1 MSNGKRFVW
10 LTVGL
15 GLFVWH
21 TQGKT
26 ISENIKLS
34 KYQPPPRIA
43 QLAKSTRMTE
53 KGQRLFYLTNPQ
65 IEPKGSGLLPCKKP
79 IVEDNSKDKGSDH
92 TNTLGCYIPARGIF
106 ILEVND
112 PRLRGVMETTAAHE
126 MLHAAYHEL
135 SASEKD
141 LLNIQ
146 LLSAFEQSQDPGLRK
161 LVGIYRQRDPEVV
174 SNELHSL
181 LGTKVANL
189 SPALEKHY
197 QQYFQDRSA
206 VVALSKNY
214 EQAFTQF
221 ETKAQQLERQLLS
234 LKASLEQLESRAQE
248 HRAKLD
254 RLDPQKSYE
263 YNQQV
268 NIYNQFVREINQ
280 QSQVYNQILRSYK
293 SLSAEEKSLNNALT
307 SGTP

>member
-1 MSNGKRFVW
+1 MSNLRRFFW

-15 GLFVWH
+15 GVCVWH
-21 TQGKT
+21 TQWKT

-53 KGQRLFYLTNPQ
+53 QGQRLFYLTNPQ
-65 IEPKGSGLLPCKKP
+65 IEPKGSGLAPCKKSSSTDK
-79 IVEDNSKDKGSDH
+79 DNDN
-92 TNTLGCYIPARGIF
+92 TNTLGCYIPAKGIF

-112 PRLRGVMETTAAHE
+112 QRLHGVMETTAAHE

-135 SASEKD
+135 SDSEQD
-141 LLNIQ
+141 ALNIQ
-146 LLSAFEQSQDPGLRK
+146 LLEAFDQSQDSGLKK
-161 LVGIYRQRDPEVV
+161 LVGIYRQRDPKVV

-181 LGTKVANL
+181 LGTKVASL

-197 QQYFQDRSA
+197 QKYFKDRSA

-221 ETKAQQLERQLLS
+221 ETKAQQLERQLLA
-234 LKASLEQLESRAQE
+234 LKASLERLESRAKE
-248 HRAKLD
+248 HRTTLD
-254 RLDPQKSYE
+254 RLDPRKSDE

-268 NIYNQFVREINQ
+268 NTYNQFVREINQ
-280 QSQVYNQILRSYK
+280 QSQAYNQILRSYR

-307 SGTP
+307 SGAP

>member
-1 MSNGKRFVW
+1 MSNVKRFFW
-10 LTVGL
+10 LTAGL
-15 GLFVWH
+15 GVYVWH
-21 TQGKT
+21 TQSQT

-34 KYQPPPRIA
+34 KYQPPPRVA

-65 IEPKGSGLLPCKKP
+65 IEPKGSGLVPCKKSSST
-79 IVEDNSKDKGSDH
+79 DNDN
-92 TNTLGCYIPARGIF
+92 TNTLGCYIPAKGIF

-112 PRLRGVMETTAAHE
+112 QRLHGVMETTAAHE

-135 SASEKD
+135 SDSEQD
-141 LLNIQ
+141 LLNIE
-146 LLSAFEQSQDPGLRK
+146 LLAAFDQSQDPGLKK
-161 LVGIYRQRDPEVV
+161 LVDIYRQRDPKVV

-181 LGTKVANL
+181 LGTKVASL

-197 QQYFQDRSA
+197 QKYFIDRSA

-221 ETKAQQLERQLLS
+221 ETKAQQLERQLLA
-234 LKASLEQLESRAQE
+234 LKASLERLEGQAKE
-248 HRAKLD
+248 HRATLD
-254 RLDPQKSYE
+254 RIDPSRRDE

-268 NIYNQFVREINQ
+268 NTYNQFVQEINQ
-280 QSQVYNQILRSYK
+280 QSQAYNRILRSYK
-293 SLSAEEKSLNNALT
+293 SLSAEERSLNNALT

>member
-1 MSNGKRFVW
+1 MSNVKRFFW

-15 GLFVWH
+15 GLWVWH

-34 KYQPPPRIA
+34 KYQPSPLIA

-65 IEPKGSGLLPCKKP
+65 IAPKGSGLLPCKKSSFTTKGN
-79 IVEDNSKDKGSDH
+79 DN
-92 TNTLGCYIPARGIF
+92 TNTLGCYIPAKGIF

-112 PRLRGVMETTAAHE
+112 SRLQGVMETTAAHE

-135 SASEKD
+135 SDAEQD
-141 LLNIQ
+141 VLNIQ
-146 LLSAFEQSQDPGLRK
+146 LLAAFDQSSDPGLKK

-189 SPALEKHY
+189 SPELEKHY
-197 QQYFQDRSA
+197 QKYFTDRSA

-221 ETKAQQLERQLLS
+221 ETKAQQLERQLLALQAS
-234 LKASLEQLESRAQE
+234 LKQLESRAQG
-248 HRAKLD
+248 HRTTLD
-254 RLDPQKSYE
+254 RLDPRQSDA

-268 NIYNQFVREINQ
+268 NTYNQFVREINQ
-280 QSQVYNQILRSYK
+280 QSQAYNQILRSYK

>member
-1 MSNGKRFVW
+1 MSNVKKFFW
-10 LTVGL
+10 LIMGL
-15 GLFVWH
+15 GLAVWH

-26 ISENIKLS
+26 IGENIKLS

-43 QLAKSTRMTE
+43 QLAQSTRMTE

-65 IEPKGSGLLPCKKP
+65 IEPKGSGLISCKK
-79 IVEDNSKDKGSDH
+79 SSLKDKDQEKNSDH
-92 TNTLGCYIPARGIF
+92 TNTLGCYIPAKGIF

-112 PRLRGVMETTAAHE
+112 PRLHGVMETTAAHE

-135 SASEKD
+135 SDSEQD

-146 LLSAFEQSQDPGLRK
+146 LLAAFDQSPDPGLKK

-189 SPALEKHY
+189 SPDLEKHY
-197 QQYFQDRSA
+197 QKYFKDRSA

-221 ETKAQQLERQLLS
+221 ETKAQQLERQLLALQAS
-234 LKASLEQLESRAQE
+234 LKNLESRAQE
-248 HRAKLD
+248 HRATLD
-254 RLDPQKSYE
+254 RLDPRKSDE

-268 NIYNQFVREINQ
+268 NTYNQFVREINQ
-280 QSQVYNQILRSYK
+280 QSQAYNQILRSYK
-293 SLSAEEKSLNNALT
+293 LLSAEEKSLNNALT

>member
-1 MSNGKRFVW
+1 MSNVKRFFW
-10 LTVGL
+10 LIAGL
-15 GLFVWH
+15 GLSVWH
-21 TQGKT
+21 IQGKT

-34 KYQPPPRIA
+34 KYQPPTRIA
-43 QLAKSTRMTE
+43 ELAKSTRMTE

-65 IEPKGSGLLPCKKP
+65 IEAKGSGLISCKK
-79 IVEDNSKDKGSDH
+79 SSAKDQDRGSEH
-92 TNTLGCYIPARGIF
+92 TNTLGCYSPAKGIF

-112 PRLRGVMETTAAHE
+112 QRLHGVMETTAAHE

-135 SASEKD
+135 SDSEKD

-146 LLSAFEQSQDPGLRK
+146 LLAAFDQSQDPGLRK

-197 QQYFQDRSA
+197 KKYFKDRSA
-206 VVALSKNY
+206 IVALSKNY

-234 LKASLEQLESRAQE
+234 LQASLERLESRAKE
-248 HRAKLD
+248 HRATLD
-254 RLDPQKSYE
+254 RLDPQKSDE

-268 NIYNQFVREINQ
+268 NTYNQFVREINQ
-280 QSQVYNQILRSYK
+280 QSQAYNQILHSYK